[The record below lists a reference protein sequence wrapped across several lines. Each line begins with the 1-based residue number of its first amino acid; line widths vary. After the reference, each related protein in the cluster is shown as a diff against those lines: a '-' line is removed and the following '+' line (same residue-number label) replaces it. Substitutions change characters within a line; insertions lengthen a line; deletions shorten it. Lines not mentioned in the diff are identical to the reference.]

1 MQLLKVS
8 KPLKRP
14 IGELQNNYVNVED
27 FVEGDAQLQ
36 PTPVRLSEWVLFFCA
51 SIIIIKNYPL

>member
-8 KPLKRP
+8 KPLMRP

-36 PTPVRLSEWVLFFCA
+36 PTPVRLSEWVLFFCG